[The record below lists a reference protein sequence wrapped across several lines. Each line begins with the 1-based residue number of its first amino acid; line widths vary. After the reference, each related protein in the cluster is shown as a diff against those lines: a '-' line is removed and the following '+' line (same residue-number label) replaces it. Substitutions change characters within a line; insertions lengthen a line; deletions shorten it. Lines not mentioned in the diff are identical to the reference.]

1 MRLTLLDGSSFVVCD
16 QRGDLD
22 GIAAASGF
30 FAADTR
36 FLSRSV
42 LTIDGDR
49 GEPVAFEQSA
59 PHVAVFDLKWAT
71 GLTVR
76 RELFVGRGLEESV
89 TISNCSDREV
99 AAVLTL
105 ELASDFADI
114 FAVKRVE
121 DLGAPGISQLA
132 QSRPERW
139 KDAGTVEFAD
149 EDFPARTLVHLAPAP
164 DDADGSAARYR
175 LRLAPGER
183 WQLGIAVQWLLNGA
197 PELDAGAFEAG
208 LRDDRRERDAS
219 LAAWWR
225 SAPQLQAPA
234 EAALEQTW
242 SHSLADLAA
251 LRLRWAGS
259 EMVPAAGLPWFMT
272 LFGRD
277 ALITSFQELL
287 LGPEAAAGA
296 LRALAEAQA
305 GTDDPE
311 RDAEPGKIVHELR
324 RGKTA
329 RIWTDRYYGTVDAT
343 PLFLVLLS
351 ELWRWSGDDGIVLE
365 LEHAARRALDWIDC
379 FGDRD
384 GDGFVE
390 YLRRASH
397 GIDNQNWKDSYNS
410 MVFHDGSLAHAPIAP
425 VEVQGY
431 VYDAKLR
438 MAELARRVWRDEG
451 MAVRLEG
458 EAATLRE
465 RFDAAFWL
473 PERGW
478 YALGLDAEKRPVDAL
493 ASNMGHLLWSG
504 IVPAGRVAE
513 VAAKLVW
520 DRSGPAG
527 ASARSPPTS
536 PRSIRSSTTTAP
548 SGHTTT
554 RSLHSASRRPVG
566 VRRRSASCARCS
578 TARPSSSIGCRSFSP
593 AASGAGTRHRGSCP
607 PLRGPRPGPPGPRC
621 SCCARSSGSSRIP
634 RPAPCGSPP
643 TRCRPGSRA
652 SRSIASPP
660 SGGTGACAWSTAP
673 PPSSRSARSG
683 LDLVEER
690 QHTLGEQCRSGGVV
704 GRQRR
709 VGEEVTPDV
718 AGRAG

>member
-1 MRLTLLDGSSFVVCD
+1 VRLTLLDGSTFVVCD
-16 QRGDLD
+16 QRGDVD
-22 GIAAASGF
+22 GVSAASGF

-42 LTIDGDR
+42 LTIDGER
-49 GEPVAFEQSA
+49 GDPVSFEQSA
-59 PHVAVFDLKWAT
+59 PHVGVFDLEWKT
-71 GLTVR
+71 GLAVR
-76 RELFVGRGLEESV
+76 RELFVGRGLEEATTV
-89 TISNCSDREV
+89 WNRSDHEV
-99 AAVLTL
+99 EAVL
-105 ELASDFADI
+105 ELDFASDFADI

-121 DLGAPGISQLA
+121 DLGAPGISEVA
-132 QSRPERW
+132 PSRPERW
-139 KDAGTVEFAD
+139 TDARTVEFAD
-149 EDFPARTLVHLAPAP
+149 QGFPARTLVHLSPAP
-164 DDADGSAARYR
+164 DDADGGAARYR

-183 WQLGIAVQWLLNGA
+183 WQLGVTVQWLLNGTV
-197 PELDAGAFEAG
+197 ELDATAFEAG

-219 LAAWWR
+219 LAAWWS
-225 SAPQLQAPA
+225 SAPRLRAPA
-234 EAALEQTW
+234 DAALERTW
-242 SHSLADLAA
+242 THSLADLAA
-251 LRLRWAGS
+251 LRLHWAGS

-277 ALITSFQELL
+277 TLITSFQELL

-305 GTDDPE
+305 STDDPE

-351 ELWRWSGDDGIVLE
+351 ELWRWTGDDGIVLE
-365 LEHAARRALDWIDC
+365 LEQAARRALGWIDS

-410 MVFHDGSLAHAPIAP
+410 MVFHDGSLARAPIAP

-438 MAELARRVWRDEG
+438 MAQLARCVWHDEAT
-451 MAVRLEG
+451 AVRLER

-465 RFDAAFWL
+465 RFDMAFWL

-504 IVPAGRVAE
+504 IVPDSRVAE
-513 VAAKLVW
+513 VATKLA
-520 DRSGPAG
+520 SGPLWSGWGVRTLAADEPAFDPLEYHNGTVWPHDNSLIALGLAQAG
-527 ASARSPPTS
+527 RRAEAERVVRALLDCAPFFEYRLPELFAGGERRGDEAPRVVPTSARPQAWAAGTPLLLLRAQLGLEPDPDARTL
-536 PRSIRSSTTTAP
+536 RVTADELP
-548 SGHTTT
+548 AWLEGFA
-554 RSLHSASRRPVG
+554 LDG
-566 VRRRSASCARCS
+566 VRAFGRRWRVRVENR
-578 TARPSSSIGCRSFSP
+578 TAV
-593 AASGAGTRHRGSCP
+593 
-607 PLRGPRPGPPGPRC
+607 
-621 SCCARSSGSSRIP
+621 
-634 RPAPCGSPP
+634 
-643 TRCRPGSRA
+643 
-652 SRSIASPP
+652 
-660 SGGTGACAWSTAP
+660 
-673 PPSSRSARSG
+673 
-683 LDLVEER
+683 VE
-690 QHTLGEQCRSGGVV
+690 S
-704 GRQRR
+704 
-709 VGEEVTPDV
+709 
-718 AGRAG
+718 

>member
-1 MRLTLLDGSSFVVCD
+1 MNEQLRILEGATFCICD
-16 QRGDLD
+16 SLGDLH
-22 GIAAASGF
+22 GQSEGL
-30 FAADTR
+30 FAEDTR
-36 FLSRSV
+36 FLSCFR
-42 LTIDGDR
+42 LTINGKRPLLLSSDKIEYFSAAFFMRNPIAESLPQDALSIRRERFVGDGMQDSIAVVNESM
-49 GEPVAFEQSA
+49 EPVE
-59 PHVAVFDLKWAT
+59 
-71 GLTVR
+71 
-76 RELFVGRGLEESV
+76 
-89 TISNCSDREV
+89 
-99 AAVLTL
+99 L
-105 ELASDFADI
+105 ELELELGSDFADI

-121 DLGAPGISQLA
+121 DLGAPGTSEVA
-132 QSRPERW
+132 PSRPELW

-149 EDFPARTLVHLAPAP
+149 EGFPARTLVHLAPSP
-164 DDADGSAARYR
+164 DEAEGGAARYR

-183 WQLGIAVQWLLNGA
+183 WQLLVAVQWLLNGT
-197 PELDAGAFEAG
+197 PELDAAAFEAG

-225 SAPQLQAPA
+225 SAPRLQAPA
-234 EAALEQTW
+234 EAALERTW
-242 SHSLADLAA
+242 VRSLADLAA

-277 ALITSFQELL
+277 TLITSLQELL

-305 GTDDPE
+305 DTDDPE

-365 LEHAARRALDWIDC
+365 LEHAARRALDWIDS

-410 MVFHDGSLAHAPIAP
+410 MVFHDGSLARAPIAP

-438 MAELARRVWRDEG
+438 MAELARRVWRDEAT
-451 MAVRLEG
+451 AVRLES

-478 YALGLDAEKRPVDAL
+478 YALGLDFEKRAVDAL

-504 IVPAGRVAE
+504 IVPADRVAE
-513 VAAKLVW
+513 IATKLVAGPLW
-520 DRSGPAG
+520 SGWGVRTLAVDEPAFDPLEYHNG
-527 ASARSPPTS
+527 TVWPHDNSLIALGLAQAGRRAEAERVVRALLDCAPFFEYRLPELFAGSERRRDEAPAVVPTS
-536 PRSIRSSTTTAP
+536 AQPQAW
-548 SGHTTT
+548 
-554 RSLHSASRRPVG
+554 A
-566 VRRRSASCARCS
+566 
-578 TARPSSSIGCRSFSP
+578 
-593 AASGAGTRHRGSCP
+593 AGT
-607 PLRGPRPGPPGPRC
+607 PLLLLRAQLGLEPD
-621 SCCARSSGSSRIP
+621 SDARTLRVTADDLPAWLEGFALDRIP
-634 RPAPCGSPP
+634 AFGRHW
-643 TRCRPGSRA
+643 RVRVENH
-652 SRSIASPP
+652 
-660 SGGTGACAWSTAP
+660 TAV
-673 PPSSRSARSG
+673 
-683 LDLVEER
+683 VE
-690 QHTLGEQCRSGGVV
+690 S
-704 GRQRR
+704 
-709 VGEEVTPDV
+709 
-718 AGRAG
+718 

>member
-1 MRLTLLDGSSFVVCD
+1 MRLTLLDGSTFVVCD
-16 QRGDLD
+16 QRGDVD
-22 GIAAASGF
+22 GVSAASGF

-49 GEPVAFEQSA
+49 GDPVAFEQGA
-59 PHVAVFDLKWAT
+59 PHVAVFDLEWDT
-71 GLTVR
+71 GLAVR
-76 RELFVGRGLEESV
+76 RELFVGRGLEEAATV
-89 TISNCSDREV
+89 WNRSDREV
-99 AAVLTL
+99 EVVLEL

-121 DLGAPGISQLA
+121 DLGAPGTSEVA
-132 QSRPERW
+132 PSRPERW
-139 KDAGTVEFAD
+139 KDARTVEFAD
-149 EDFPARTLVHLAPAP
+149 QGFPARTLVHLAPAP

-183 WQLGIAVQWLLNGA
+183 WQLGVAVQWLLNGT
-197 PELDAGAFEAG
+197 PELDAAAFEAG

-225 SAPQLQAPA
+225 SAPRLQAPA
-234 EAALEQTW
+234 EPALERTW
-242 SHSLADLAA
+242 AHSLADLVA

-277 ALITSFQELL
+277 TLITSLQELL

-305 GTDDPE
+305 DTDDPE

-329 RIWTDRYYGTVDAT
+329 RIWTDRYYGTADAT

-351 ELWRWSGDDGIVLE
+351 EQWRWSGDDGLVLE
-365 LEHAARRALDWIDC
+365 LEHAARRALDWIDS

-410 MVFHDGSLAHAPIAP
+410 MVFHDGSLARAPIAP

-438 MAELARRVWRDEG
+438 MAELARCVWRDEG
-451 MAVRLEG
+451 TAVRLES
-458 EAATLRE
+458 EAAALHE

-504 IVPAGRVAE
+504 IVPADRVAE
-513 VAAKLVW
+513 VAAKLV
-520 DRSGPAG
+520 SGPLWSGWGVRTLAADEPAFDPLEYHNGTVWPHDNSLIALGLAQAG
-527 ASARSPPTS
+527 RRAEAERVVRALLDCAPFFEFRLPEHFAGGERRRDEAPGDVPTSARPQ
-536 PRSIRSSTTTAP
+536 AW
-548 SGHTTT
+548 
-554 RSLHSASRRPVG
+554 A
-566 VRRRSASCARCS
+566 
-578 TARPSSSIGCRSFSP
+578 
-593 AASGAGTRHRGSCP
+593 AGTPLLLLRAQLGLEPDPEARVLRVTADTLPAWLEGFTLDRVPAFGRHWRVRVENG
-607 PLRGPRPGPPGPRC
+607 
-621 SCCARSSGSSRIP
+621 
-634 RPAPCGSPP
+634 
-643 TRCRPGSRA
+643 TA
-652 SRSIASPP
+652 S
-660 SGGTGACAWSTAP
+660 
-673 PPSSRSARSG
+673 
-683 LDLVEER
+683 VE
-690 QHTLGEQCRSGGVV
+690 S
-704 GRQRR
+704 
-709 VGEEVTPDV
+709 
-718 AGRAG
+718 

>member
-1 MRLTLLDGSSFVVCD
+1 VPDQTIANLTAVRLTLLDGSTFVVCD
-16 QRGDLD
+16 QRGDVD
-22 GIAAASGF
+22 GVSAASGF

-42 LTIDGDR
+42 LTIDGER
-49 GEPVAFEQSA
+49 GDPVAFAQGA
-59 PHVAVFDLKWAT
+59 PHVGVFDLEWAN
-71 GLTVR
+71 GLAVR
-76 RELFVGRGLEESV
+76 RELFVGRGLEEAATV
-89 TISNCSDREV
+89 WNRSDREV
-99 AAVLTL
+99 EAVLEL

-121 DLGAPGISQLA
+121 DLGAPGTSEVA
-132 QSRPERW
+132 PSRPERW
-139 KDAGTVEFAD
+139 QDAGTVEFAD

-164 DDADGSAARYR
+164 DHADGGAARYQ

-183 WQLGIAVQWLLNGA
+183 WQLRVAVQWLLDET
-197 PELDAGAFEAG
+197 PELDAAAFEAG
-208 LRDDRRERDAS
+208 LRDDRRDRDAS

-225 SAPQLQAPA
+225 TAPRLQAPA
-234 EAALEQTW
+234 ESALERTW
-242 SHSLADLAA
+242 AQSLADLAA

-277 ALITSFQELL
+277 TLITSFQELL

-305 GTDDPE
+305 DTDDPE

-351 ELWRWSGDDGIVLE
+351 EQWRWSGDDGLVLE
-365 LEHAARRALDWIDC
+365 LEHAARRALDWIDSS
-379 FGDRD
+379 GDRD

-390 YLRRASH
+390 YLRRGTH

-410 MVFHDGSLAHAPIAP
+410 MVFHDGSLARAPIAP

-438 MAELARRVWRDEG
+438 MAELARRVWRDEVA
-451 MAVRLEG
+451 AVRLEG

-478 YALGLDAEKRPVDAL
+478 YALGLDADKRPVDAL

-504 IVPAGRVAE
+504 IVPTERVVE
-513 VAAKLVW
+513 VAAKLV
-520 DRSGPAG
+520 SGPLWSGWGVRTLAADEPAFDPLEYHNGTVWPHDNSLIALGLAQAG
-527 ASARSPPTS
+527 RRAEAERVVRALLDSAPFFEYRLPELFAGGERRDDEAPGIVPTSARPQ
-536 PRSIRSSTTTAP
+536 AW
-548 SGHTTT
+548 
-554 RSLHSASRRPVG
+554 A
-566 VRRRSASCARCS
+566 
-578 TARPSSSIGCRSFSP
+578 
-593 AASGAGTRHRGSCP
+593 AGT
-607 PLRGPRPGPPGPRC
+607 PLLLLRAQLGLEPD
-621 SCCARSSGSSRIP
+621 
-634 RPAPCGSPP
+634 
-643 TRCRPGSRA
+643 PGSRRLRVTTDTLPA
-652 SRSIASPP
+652 WLEGFVLDRIPAFGRHWRVCVENGIAS
-660 SGGTGACAWSTAP
+660 
-673 PPSSRSARSG
+673 
-683 LDLVEER
+683 VE
-690 QHTLGEQCRSGGVV
+690 S
-704 GRQRR
+704 
-709 VGEEVTPDV
+709 
-718 AGRAG
+718 

>member
-1 MRLTLLDGSSFVVCD
+1 VPDQTIANLTAVRLTLLDGSTFVVCD
-16 QRGDLD
+16 QRGDVD
-22 GIAAASGF
+22 GVSAASGF

-42 LTIDGDR
+42 LTIDGER
-49 GEPVAFEQSA
+49 GDPVAFAQGA
-59 PHVAVFDLKWAT
+59 PHVGVFDLEWEN
-71 GLTVR
+71 GLAVR
-76 RELFVGRGLEESV
+76 RELFVGRGLEEAATV
-89 TISNCSDREV
+89 WNRSDRAVE
-99 AAVLTL
+99 AVLEL

-121 DLGAPGISQLA
+121 DLGAPGTSEVA
-132 QSRPERW
+132 PSRPERW
-139 KDAGTVEFAD
+139 QDAGTVEFAD
-149 EDFPARTLVHLAPAP
+149 GDFPARTLVHLAPAP
-164 DDADGSAARYR
+164 DDADGGAARYQ

-183 WQLGIAVQWLLNGA
+183 WQLRVAVQWLLDEM
-197 PELDAGAFEAG
+197 PELDAAAFEAG
-208 LRDDRRERDAS
+208 LRDDRRDRDAS

-225 SAPQLQAPA
+225 TAPRLQAPA
-234 EAALEQTW
+234 ESALERTW
-242 SHSLADLAA
+242 AQSLADLAA

-277 ALITSFQELL
+277 TLITSFQELL

-305 GTDDPE
+305 DTDDPE

-351 ELWRWSGDDGIVLE
+351 EQWRWSGDDGLVLE
-365 LEHAARRALDWIDC
+365 LEHAARRALDWIDSS
-379 FGDRD
+379 GDRD

-390 YLRRASH
+390 YLRRGSH

-410 MVFHDGSLAHAPIAP
+410 MVFHDGSLARAPIAP

-438 MAELARRVWRDEG
+438 MAELARCVWRDEE
-451 MAVRLEG
+451 AAERLEG

-478 YALGLDAEKRPVDAL
+478 YALGLDADKRPVDAL

-504 IVPAGRVAE
+504 IVPTERVAE
-513 VAAKLVW
+513 VAAKLV
-520 DRSGPAG
+520 SGPLWSGWGVRTLAADEPAFDPLEYHNGTVWPHDNSLIALGLAQAG
-527 ASARSPPTS
+527 RRAEAERVVRALLDSAPFFEYRLPELFAGGERRDDEAPGIVPTSARPQ
-536 PRSIRSSTTTAP
+536 AW
-548 SGHTTT
+548 
-554 RSLHSASRRPVG
+554 A
-566 VRRRSASCARCS
+566 
-578 TARPSSSIGCRSFSP
+578 
-593 AASGAGTRHRGSCP
+593 AGT
-607 PLRGPRPGPPGPRC
+607 PLLLLRAQLGLEPDPGTRTLRVTTDTLPAWLEGFVLD
-621 SCCARSSGSSRIP
+621 RIP
-634 RPAPCGSPP
+634 AFGRHWRVRVENG
-643 TRCRPGSRA
+643 
-652 SRSIASPP
+652 IAS
-660 SGGTGACAWSTAP
+660 
-673 PPSSRSARSG
+673 
-683 LDLVEER
+683 VE
-690 QHTLGEQCRSGGVV
+690 S
-704 GRQRR
+704 
-709 VGEEVTPDV
+709 
-718 AGRAG
+718 

>member
-1 MRLTLLDGSSFVVCD
+1 MTRSSLRSTFATSTSSISLAARRSVPDQTIANLTAVRLTLLDGSTFVVCD
-16 QRGDLD
+16 QRGDVD
-22 GIAAASGF
+22 GVSAASGF

-42 LTIDGDR
+42 LTIDGER
-49 GEPVAFEQSA
+49 GDPVAFAQGA
-59 PHVAVFDLKWAT
+59 PHVGVFDLEWEN
-71 GLTVR
+71 GLAVR
-76 RELFVGRGLEESV
+76 RELFVGRGLEEAATV
-89 TISNCSDREV
+89 WNRSDRAVE
-99 AAVLTL
+99 AVLEL

-121 DLGAPGISQLA
+121 DLGAPGTSEVA
-132 QSRPERW
+132 PSRPERW
-139 KDAGTVEFAD
+139 QDAGTVEFAD
-149 EDFPARTLVHLAPAP
+149 GDFPARTLVHLAPAP
-164 DDADGSAARYR
+164 DDADGGAARYQ

-183 WQLGIAVQWLLNGA
+183 WQLRVAVQWLLDET
-197 PELDAGAFEAG
+197 PELDAAAFEAG
-208 LRDDRRERDAS
+208 LRDDRRDRDAS

-225 SAPQLQAPA
+225 TAPRLQAPA
-234 EAALEQTW
+234 ESALERTW
-242 SHSLADLAA
+242 AQSLADLAA

-277 ALITSFQELL
+277 TLITSFQELL

-305 GTDDPE
+305 DTDDPE

-351 ELWRWSGDDGIVLE
+351 EQWRWSGDDGLVLE
-365 LEHAARRALDWIDC
+365 LEHPARRALDWIDSS
-379 FGDRD
+379 GDRD

-390 YLRRASH
+390 YLRRGSH

-410 MVFHDGSLAHAPIAP
+410 MVFHDGSLARAPIAP

-438 MAELARRVWRDEG
+438 MAELARCVWRDEEA
-451 MAVRLEG
+451 AVRLEG

-478 YALGLDAEKRPVDAL
+478 YALGLDADKRPVDAL

-504 IVPAGRVAE
+504 IVPAERVAE
-513 VAAKLVW
+513 VAAKLV
-520 DRSGPAG
+520 SGPLWSGWGVRTLAADEPAFDPLEYHNGTVWPHDNSLIALGLAQAG
-527 ASARSPPTS
+527 RRAEAERVVRALLDSAPFFEYRLPELFAGGERRDDEAPGIVPTSARPQ
-536 PRSIRSSTTTAP
+536 AW
-548 SGHTTT
+548 
-554 RSLHSASRRPVG
+554 A
-566 VRRRSASCARCS
+566 
-578 TARPSSSIGCRSFSP
+578 
-593 AASGAGTRHRGSCP
+593 AGT
-607 PLRGPRPGPPGPRC
+607 PLLLLRAQLGLEPDPGTRTLRVTTDTLPAWLEGFVLD
-621 SCCARSSGSSRIP
+621 RIP
-634 RPAPCGSPP
+634 AFGRHWRVRVENG
-643 TRCRPGSRA
+643 
-652 SRSIASPP
+652 IAS
-660 SGGTGACAWSTAP
+660 
-673 PPSSRSARSG
+673 
-683 LDLVEER
+683 VE
-690 QHTLGEQCRSGGVV
+690 S
-704 GRQRR
+704 
-709 VGEEVTPDV
+709 
-718 AGRAG
+718 